1 MFFPLQRKNKNE
13 ILTQKQKVIS
23 ANFLFNP
30 LLGYLYV
37 LGLTANAC
45 QCSSY
50 NSRAKFEN
58 VYVNAM
64 FYFVWFSIIEKLN

>member
-1 MFFPLQRKNKNE
+1 MFFPLQRENKNE
-13 ILTQKQKVIS
+13 ILTQKLKVTS
-23 ANFLFNP
+23 AIFLFNP

-45 QCSSY
+45 QCSLITVEQ
-50 NSRAKFEN
+50 NLKN

-64 FYFVWFSIIEKLN
+64 FYFVWFLIVEKLN